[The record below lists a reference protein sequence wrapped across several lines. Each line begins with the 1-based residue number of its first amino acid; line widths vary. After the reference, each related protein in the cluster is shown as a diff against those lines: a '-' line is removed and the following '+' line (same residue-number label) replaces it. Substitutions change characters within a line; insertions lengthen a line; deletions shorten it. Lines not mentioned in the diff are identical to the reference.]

1 MKIAY
6 GKLGRSMPLKME
18 KCGFVGGDN
27 ECISV
32 VQELAV
38 RHPDDQFYLVGRN
51 SGETPEEA
59 GLPSN
64 VFNPWVE
71 WAPIY
76 KKFYTEEIVNKGLT
90 INATN
95 NIEVE
100 GHLKI
105 FEWQKQYTIPLQE
118 TMDGFVVW
126 IGQHGSTNLPIPGV
140 INKDEV
146 TKPQDAFAHY
156 VTHMLQGINKW
167 RDVDP
172 WNREEVY
179 INADPRNYLKMRDLK
194 WPLRHPVLTQY
205 DFGRGYDKSGEI
217 KHERYGD
224 TQRPSDEWYKATRAV
239 QEGKLWKSQVKNVYA
254 RLEPCGVFPGTPV
267 GDMLTFDDN
276 WEGRSSFGLLIN
288 EARSYAMKPELT
300 RKYIVKNYV
309 MPLNPTWIH
318 GEWTDKSLEELGITI
333 EGTPFSTFNDLYHSV
348 RCTFT
353 TPSSGSGWATTKPWE
368 AFACGTVVFFHSKYD
383 TQNHILKDADP
394 ELNDYLRV
402 ISPGS
407 LARKV
412 EEMNTDQEKWKRIV
426 HLQRE
431 HYDKAA
437 TEKRYLKMIEER
449 IWAREL
455 ANV

>member
-1 MKIAY
+1 VRIAY
-6 GKLGRSMPLKME
+6 GKVGRSMPLDLK

-32 VQELAV
+32 VKELAV

-51 SGETPEEA
+51 SGERPEDV
-59 GLPSN
+59 GLPPN
-64 VFNPWVE
+64 VFNPWIE
-71 WAPIY
+71 WGPPAKAWMKANAPD
-76 KKFYTEEIVNKGLT
+76 GL
-90 INATN
+90 N
-95 NIEVE
+95 EVE
-100 GHLKI
+100 LHI
-105 FEWQKQYTIPLQE
+105 AHREWHREHTQPLL
-118 TMDGFVVW
+118 TSMDGFVMWV
-126 IGQHGSTNLPIPGV
+126 GQHGSSNTPVPGV
-140 INKDEV
+140 INPAEL

-156 VTHMLQGINKW
+156 VSFIFQAINAW

-205 DFGRGYDKSGEI
+205 NFEGDI
-217 KHERYGD
+217 KHERYGNTD
-224 TQRPSDEWYKATRAV
+224 RPSDEWYKATRAA
-239 QEGKLWKSQVKNVYA
+239 QEGKLWKSRVKNVYA

-267 GDMLTFDDN
+267 GDMLTFDDT

-288 EARSYAMKPELT
+288 EARNYAMKPELT

-309 MPLNPTWIH
+309 LPLTPTWMH
-318 GEWTDKSLEELGITI
+318 GEWTDKSLEELGVKI

-368 AFACGTVVFFHSKYD
+368 AFATGTVCFFHAKYD

-394 ELNDYLRV
+394 ELNDYLRI

-431 HYDKAA
+431 HYDRAA

-449 IWAREL
+449 IWK
-455 ANV
+455 